1 MSEVRFVF
9 LRVNNYKI
17 TQLVPD
23 GCLILKKERLFLLL
37 IKKRYYFVQAK
48 NVSFVKIL
56 KMDFIYPES
65 K

>member
-56 KMDFIYPES
+56 
-65 K
+65 